1 LNYWY
6 FSLKPQGF
14 WVMLAEVLTNQASQT
29 PVTDEDWLRLAKIF
43 TQNQTL
49 KLKITPFKVIFF

>member
-1 LNYWY
+1 
-6 FSLKPQGF
+6 
-14 WVMLAEVLTNQASQT
+14 MLAEVLTNQASQT